1 LPLAVVGPT
10 AVGKSSLAIELAVRH
25 DGEVVSVDSRCVYR
39 GMDVGTAKPTPE
51 ERRGVPH
58 HLIDVAEPDDEY
70 SVARFLDDAS
80 ATVADITSRG
90 RLPILVG
97 GTGYWLRA
105 LLGGGTSAAVPPN
118 RALRDELAALPP
130 EALLE
135 RLRGVDPAAAEAV
148 DRRNPRR
155 LARAIEVV
163 ETTGRPYAEAARAAA
178 TRFVVAR
185 PAQGESLLASAA
197 AVRPDA
203 RQPIVVHLLGLTLP
217 RDLLYDRIDRRYDEM
232 VRAGWLDEVRALLE
246 RYPRELAPL
255 RSFGYAEVVAHL
267 HGELTLAQALERAKA
282 RCRRYARSQYSW
294 FRLDDPTIEWHDARE
309 GLA

>member
-10 AVGKSSLAIELAVRH
+10 AVGKSARAIDLAARH
-25 DGEVVSVDSRCVYR
+25 GGEIVSVDSRCVYR
-39 GMDVGTAKPTPE
+39 GMDVGTAKPTPR

-58 HLIDVAEPDDEY
+58 HLIDLVDPDEEY
-70 SVARFLDDAS
+70 SVARFLDDAA
-80 ATVADITSRG
+80 ATVAEITARR

-105 LLGGGTSAAVPPN
+105 LLGGVTSAEVPPN
-118 RALRDELAALPP
+118 RALRDELGALPA

-135 RLRGVDPAAAEAV
+135 RLRRIDPAAAEAV
-148 DRRNPRR
+148 DGRNPRR
-155 LARAIEVV
+155 LLRAIEVV
-163 ETTGRPYAEAARAAA
+163 EATGRPYAEAARAAP
-178 TRFVVAR
+178 TRFVAAAPGPGASAV
-185 PAQGESLLASAA
+185 ASAA
-197 AVRPDA
+197 AGPRDGPG
-203 RQPIVVHLLGLTLP
+203 PLEVHLLGLTLP

-232 VRAGWLDEVRALLE
+232 VAAGWLDEVRALLE
-246 RYPRELAPL
+246 RYPRDPAPL

-267 HGELTLAQALERAKA
+267 RGELTLPQALERAKA